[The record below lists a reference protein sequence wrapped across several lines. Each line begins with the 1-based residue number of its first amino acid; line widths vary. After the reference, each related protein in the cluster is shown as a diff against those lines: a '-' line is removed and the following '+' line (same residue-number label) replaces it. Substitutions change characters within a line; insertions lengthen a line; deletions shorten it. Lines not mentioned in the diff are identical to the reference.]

1 MKKLL
6 AMVLALVMTLSLAV
20 SANAAFKDVKDID
33 ETYAESAAVLNG
45 LGVFKGYEEKDGTF
59 SFQPKNAIT
68 RAEVAAIVYRI
79 YTGDVKDAYVKNYE
93 TYNKFGDMAG
103 AGWAKGYIG
112 YCANAALVKGYPNGT
127 FVPSGK
133 VTGYEVLAMILRAVG
148 YDQKNEFT
156 GADWALHVA
165 EIAERQ
171 GILDNVKGVDLN
183 APATRELV
191 AELLFQSINVPMVTY
206 TAAFGYQNVGLNE
219 KADNKLFA
227 KNETLGSKNF
237 KLDSYKGYIT
247 YNAKKEAMILTEK
260 GEKAADDVVI
270 TVADQDVFDA
280 GRYGHVWTSDKKAIT
295 DVFYDDTLLA
305 TKYESWN
312 TDWTTKNKTDFVAT
326 KDDGMKYFLN
336 GAKVE
341 ADDINLIGSTEKKV
355 VGALNTKGAEKAL
368 YDIDGD
374 GDIDTVIVIN
384 PEVGVMDADYM
395 VKGSSVKI
403 NGKIYKDSEIDGYK
417 DLVKGDVFTSVK
429 MVDDVTYFEEL
440 APIVGQKTLYTKP
453 SKADPYI
460 TFADKEYEQS
470 GLTNTSDIANLF
482 SDHIKHKDTFNVDA
496 TIYLDR
502 GGFVVYT
509 KNEAD
514 TYTTAMV
521 IDSYSVLNDKHNG
534 LEYYVNML
542 LTDGTETGYVAVDNK
557 KSDIY
562 FQNVL
567 FSSSRYNTYA
577 PEAVGGYEGLGTLV
591 KFNVKD
597 NVYTVKMLDTQYG
610 ELDNK
615 YVKGSAS
622 MDIQPLT
629 VKNDDTVEKIGDP
642 ARKAVDSKSVVYYFD
657 LIETAK
663 DTYTVSYGV
672 NTGKGEIPS
681 YLKGDRGVFVTDYDA
696 TKDQSAFDGDLLNY
710 AVMAYTTPNDDYENY
725 TLLFKQLSW
734 SSTGDKYG
742 VYTYLGVNDEG
753 IVEEFKS
760 YDDMALLKTYA
771 YAKHSDGM
779 VSFDKIDMSDDVSVT
794 KMGTTAEGGRD
805 TVKVRAEGKNSDA
818 IYYLNQNKVLDLTAD
833 AIDEYKAG
841 DTVKT
846 YTWDWL
852 DNDTV
857 KAVAIFDVKNG
868 NKVPGYID
876 WDSVNLEVEVAYVTN
891 ADVIYG
897 EFDISVNSQTAVTYW
912 YPISN
917 FVDKDS
923 SKYAATAYTLEWL
936 DKDNNTKYYTGT
948 YHDVTDPK
956 SESYGSEVVTGDS
969 EATPAVAGTKLYFD
983 KNDELKLVSCK
994 KVGTVTEVTYDG
1006 TPLPYIADAK
1016 AYKLVLKNTEMFEQA
1031 KVAVTAANAD
1041 YQETEIEKDGKL
1053 VTITLTSVDGFCKG
1067 EAKIKLVSSNA
1078 DLDSVTIDGTE
1089 ATIPTASAVAN
1100 ADNAEYLGSKTK
1112 FTLTATAAE
1121 KDAKVEIGSGD
1132 TLANAVKNLS
1142 ERDSVTV
1149 TESTELN
1156 GGFVVIK
1163 VTAENGDVQN
1173 YVYSTAT
1180 APATG
1185 N

>member
-127 FVPSGK
+127 FAPSGK

-148 YDQKNEFT
+148 YDQKGEFT

-165 EIAERQ
+165 EIAEQ
-171 GILDNVKGVDLN
+171 NKILKNVKGVDLN
-183 APATRELV
+183 APATREVV
-191 AELLFQSINVPMVTY
+191 AELLFQSIKVPMVTY

-227 KNETLGSKNF
+227 KNETLGTKNF
-237 KLDSYKGYIT
+237 KLGSYEGYIT
-247 YNAKKEAMILTEK
+247 YNAKKEAMVLTEK

-312 TDWTTKNKTDFVAT
+312 TDWTTKNKTDFIAT
-326 KDDGMKYFLN
+326 KDDGVKYFLN
-336 GAKVE
+336 GNGDAKAADIE
-341 ADDINLIGSTEKKV
+341 AALKVKGS
-355 VGALNTKGAEKAL
+355 EKAL

-470 GLTNTSDIANLF
+470 GLKYTSDIANLF

-502 GGFVVYT
+502 GGYVVYT

-534 LEYYVNML
+534 LEYYVNLL
-542 LTDGTETGYVAVDNK
+542 LTDGTETGYVAVNNK

-577 PEAVGGYEGLGTLV
+577 PEAVGGYNGLGTLV

-610 ELDNK
+610 ELDSK
-615 YVKGSAS
+615 YVKGNAS
-622 MDIQPLT
+622 MDIQRLN
-629 VKNDDTVEKIGDP
+629 KKDDGTVEKIGDP
-642 ARKAVDSKSVVYYFD
+642 VRKAVDSKSVVYYFD

-663 DTYTVSYGV
+663 NTYTVSYGV

-710 AVMAYTTPNDDYENY
+710 AVMANTTPNDDYENY

-760 YDDMALLKTYA
+760 YDDMAVLKTYA

-876 WDSVNLEVEVAYVTN
+876 WDSVNLEVEVAYVTD

-897 EFDISVNSQTAVTYW
+897 EFDISVDGEAIATYW
-912 YPISN
+912 YPVSN

-936 DKDNNTKYYTGT
+936 DKDNNTNYYTGT
-948 YHDVTDPK
+948 YHDVTDVK
-956 SESYGSEVVTGDS
+956 SESYGSEVITGDS
-969 EATPAVAGTKLYFD
+969 KANPAVAGTKLTFD

-994 KVGTVTEVTYDG
+994 KVGTVTEVKYDG
-1006 TPLPYIADAK
+1006 TALVYNADAK
-1016 AYKLVLKNTEMFEQA
+1016 AYKLVLKDTETFDKY

-1041 YQETEIEKDGKL
+1041 YPKTEIVKDGKL

-1089 ATIPTASAVAN
+1089 ATIPTGSDEAKAEN
-1100 ADNAEYLGSKTK
+1100 AAYLGSKTK

-1163 VTAENGDVQN
+1163 VTAENGDVLN

>member
-183 APATRELV
+183 APATREVV
-191 AELLFQSINVPMVTY
+191 AELLFQAIQVPMVTY
-206 TAAFGYQNVGLNE
+206 TAAFGYQNVSLNE
-219 KADNKLFA
+219 KADNKIFA
-227 KNETLGSKNF
+227 KNKTLGDAFN
-237 KLDSYKGYIT
+237 LASYEGYIT
-247 YNAKKEAMILTEK
+247 YNAKKEAMVLTEK
-260 GEKAADDVVI
+260 GEKDADDVII

-280 GRYGHVWTSDKKAIT
+280 GRYGHVWATKTTAIT
-295 DVFYDDTLLA
+295 DVFYDDSLLA

-312 TDWTTKNKTDFVAT
+312 TDWTTKNKTDFIA
-326 KDDGMKYFLN
+326 KEGDMNYFLN
-336 GAKVE
+336 GKEVKAADIEAALKVK
-341 ADDINLIGSTEKKV
+341 GS
-355 VGALNTKGAEKAL
+355 EKAL
-368 YDIDGD
+368 YDIDAD

-384 PEVGVMDADYM
+384 PEFGVMDADYM

-470 GLTNTSDIANLF
+470 GLKYTSDIANLF

-502 GGFVVYT
+502 GGYVVYT

-615 YVKGSAS
+615 YVKGNAS

-897 EFDISVNSQTAVTYW
+897 EFDISVNSQAAVTYW

-948 YHDVTDPK
+948 YHDVTDVK

-983 KNDELKLVSCK
+983 KNDELKLVSCV
-994 KVGTVTEVTYDG
+994 KVGKIIAVKYDDETLQYNMETKAYDLFIENPADFAENKLDASAEHQSKAVVSKDGRVVTVT
-1006 TPLPYIADAK
+1006 
-1016 AYKLVLKNTEMFEQA
+1016 F
-1031 KVAVTAANAD
+1031 
-1041 YQETEIEKDGKL
+1041 
-1053 VTITLTSVDGFCKG
+1053 TSVDGFCTKDITINLISTNT
-1067 EAKIKLVSSNA
+1067 A
-1078 DLDSVTIDGTE
+1078 LDKVTIDGTSVE
-1089 ATIPTASAVAN
+1089 ILPGNAVAQNAEVKKIGSKAEFTLKATAADDAAKVAIGSGETLELAVAN
-1100 ADNAEYLGSKTK
+1100 LNA
-1112 FTLTATAAE
+1112 
-1121 KDAKVEIGSGD
+1121 
-1132 TLANAVKNLS
+1132 
-1142 ERDSVTV
+1142 DSVKTNEAKV
-1149 TESTELN
+1149 TESTALN
-1156 GGFVVIK
+1156 GGFVVVK
-1163 VTAENGDVQN
+1163 VTAESGDVAY
-1173 YVYSTAT
+1173 YVYNTA
-1180 APATG
+1180 AD